1 MEFEQALALVRS
13 GEARPGG
20 IGILAEKTLHA
31 TLKLW
36 LDDDP
41 AHHEQTL
48 PCGCVA
54 DVFDGERVTEIQTAD
69 FSGFRRKLARLL
81 EHHSVTVVHPLV
93 RRKWLRWVDP
103 ATGEAA
109 EPRRSPRVGSFTNA
123 GAQLVFILPY
133 LTHPNLTVRLV
144 LLDVEE
150 HRLAD
155 GWSRDGKRG
164 SHRVERYPLALVD
177 TLTLSCPDD
186 YRALVPAGLPA
197 PFTAAQFGKAAR
209 LQGRKLS
216 GTLKVLLELG
226 VLTREK
232 AGREYRYRMNEELEA
247 RS

>member
-1 MEFEQALALVRS
+1 MEFEQARELVQT
-13 GEARPGG
+13 GAVRPGG
-20 IGILAEKTLHA
+20 IGILTEKALHA

-36 LDDDP
+36 LDEDS

-54 DVFDGERVTEIQTAD
+54 DIFDGQRVTEIQTAN
-69 FSGFRRKLARLL
+69 FSGFRTKLARLL
-81 EHHSVTVVHPLV
+81 EHHPVTVVHPLV

-103 ATGEAA
+103 TTGQAT
-109 EPRRSPRVGSFTNA
+109 EPRRSPRMGSFTDA

-164 SHRVERYPLALVD
+164 SHRVERYPLSLVD
-177 TLTLSCPDD
+177 TLTLSAPAD
-186 YRALVPAGLPA
+186 YRELVPPGLPT
-197 PFTAAQFGKAAR
+197 PFTAAQFGKVAH

-216 GTLKVLLELG
+216 ATLKVLLELG

-232 AGREYRYRMNEELEA
+232 VGREYQYRVNGE
-247 RS
+247 